1 MKKIIS
7 VLVAM
12 LLITSCANDG
22 KPYISS
28 SRSQKGAGAYKI
40 GNPYTVFGITY
51 YPKEDYSY
59 SERGVASWYGADFH
73 EGLTANGEKYNM
85 NDLTAA
91 HRTLPLPSIVK
102 VTNLRNNKSLVLRVN
117 DRGPFVNNRIIDV
130 SKKAAEILGFQNQGT
145 TNVLVEIMPR
155 ESLALKNSLINGRS
169 PITKYSG
176 DDINN
181 PNPFVLKHDPVEEYN
196 LVNIDPEPA
205 TFDKGEFDSES
216 DLDFK
221 DAKLHYI
228 QLGAF
233 KNRVNAIKLK
243 ESLIIENNALS
254 SLNIGIYPVD
264 VDNSVLYRVRIGPYK
279 KSMDALK
286 IYNQVIDSGVK
297 NAKIISDK

>member
-12 LLITSCANDG
+12 LLITSCSNDG
-22 KPYISS
+22 TPYISS
-28 SRSQKGAGAYKI
+28 SRSVKGTGSYKI

-130 SKKAAEILGFQNQGT
+130 SKRAAELLGFKNQGT
-145 TNVLVEIMPR
+145 TEILVEIMPR
-155 ESLALKNSLINGRS
+155 ESLALKNSLINGKS

-181 PNPFVLKHDPVEEYN
+181 KNPFVLKYDPVEEYN
-196 LVNIDPEPA
+196 LIKINPEPA

-216 DLDFK
+216 DFRFQRCK
-221 DAKLHYI
+221 I
-228 QLGAF
+228 
-233 KNRVNAIKLK
+233 
-243 ESLIIENNALS
+243 ALYS
-254 SLNIGIYPVD
+254 IRGF
-264 VDNSVLYRVRIGPYK
+264 
-279 KSMDALK
+279 
-286 IYNQVIDSGVK
+286 
-297 NAKIISDK
+297 